1 VGQHQVSLWEFAGEN
16 LPIAD
21 RCSGFLQYRYYT
33 NSATNPCQS
42 PPQLFVINWPV
53 ITLDDAVLDI
63 CEGDSLEI
71 PVRRLGGFLESSF
84 VSASVE
90 GIDTAKI
97 GEDFHVRPGSSF
109 QIQFDPT
116 EVSKSIT
123 IQTLEDAFEEPTEEI
138 RLYLTDLL
146 NATPGRHF
154 NF

>member
-1 VGQHQVSLWEFAGEN
+1 M
-16 LPIAD
+16 
-21 RCSGFLQYRYYT
+21 
-33 NSATNPCQS
+33 
-42 PPQLFVINWPV
+42 
-53 ITLDDAVLDI
+53 ITLDDAVLDV

-71 PVRRLGGFLESSF
+71 PVTRLGGFLESSF

-97 GEDFHVRPGSSF
+97 GEDFHVRPGASF

-123 IQTLEDAFEEPTEEI
+123 IQTMEDAFEEPTEEI

-146 NATPGRHF
+146 NATPGRQF
-154 NF
+154 NPLRVK